1 MLDKLLVLTLA
12 DCDRL
17 RRAVTPSQLTSVA
30 LVHPDNVPAYN
41 AMIAT
46 QLIPSDRKITSTQ
59 VMEIAAQSPV
69 GHRSSS
75 LLRRHQ

>member
-1 MLDKLLVLTLA
+1 M
-12 DCDRL
+12 
-17 RRAVTPSQLTSVA
+17 A
-30 LVHPDNVPAYN
+30 LVHPDRVPAYN

-69 GHRSSS
+69 GRAVYYGGINEWIPIASVKEF
-75 LLRRHQ
+75 LWL

>member
-1 MLDKLLVLTLA
+1 M
-12 DCDRL
+12 
-17 RRAVTPSQLTSVA
+17 A

-69 GHRSSS
+69 GRRSSS